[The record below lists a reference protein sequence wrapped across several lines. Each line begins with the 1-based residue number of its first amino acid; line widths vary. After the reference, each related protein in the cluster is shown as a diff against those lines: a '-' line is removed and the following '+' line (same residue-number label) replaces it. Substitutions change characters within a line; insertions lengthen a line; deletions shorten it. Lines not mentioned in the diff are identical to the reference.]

1 MEIFLHVS
9 LILLVAKKAH
19 QNWFCT
25 VPVSCVRNKIYSIF
39 VKMQLLMTLP
49 MQTYKEIRT
58 HTLNYAENQ
67 TNPAE

>member
-49 MQTYKEIRT
+49 MQTYKEI
-58 HTLNYAENQ
+58 
-67 TNPAE
+67 